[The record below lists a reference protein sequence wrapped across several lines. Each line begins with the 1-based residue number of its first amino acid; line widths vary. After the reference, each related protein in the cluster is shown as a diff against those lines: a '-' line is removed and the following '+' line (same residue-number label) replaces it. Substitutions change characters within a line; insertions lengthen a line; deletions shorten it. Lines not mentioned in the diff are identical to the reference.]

1 MTTTDPPERHG
12 QDPHPSAPSVAVG
25 TRWAR
30 RWTIFGALA
39 VAACIGVLGAALV
52 RIPYYAISP
61 GSIRATEP
69 LIDLGEG
76 EPDADAGEISFAT
89 VALDGRLSLLQALA
103 GWLDSTVEV
112 VDEDLILHGQSPQ
125 DSRAANQ
132 VLMEGSKDVAVQ
144 VALDWLGL
152 SRPVGAEVGQVLR
165 GSPADGVLELGD
177 VVVAMN
183 GTDVSNAR
191 ALVEQVRLVRPGER
205 VVLRVVAASGRNG
218 ERDERETLEAAARE
232 VEVVLGV
239 SDVDPA
245 RGLLGVSVR
254 DALFVSYDGHVAI
267 DSGEVG
273 GPSAGLAFA
282 LGVID
287 LLTGGDLTGGTKV
300 AATGTIGADGRV
312 GPIGGIE
319 QKAVAARRAGITL
332 FLVPDSQSAAEL
344 LSAREL
350 AEGVELVAV
359 GTLEQALA
367 ALAAHGG
374 DEVAMAGRAN

>member
-1 MTTTDPPERHG
+1 M
-12 QDPHPSAPSVAVG
+12 A
-25 TRWAR
+25 
-30 RWTIFGALA
+30 
-39 VAACIGVLGAALV
+39 
-52 RIPYYAISP
+52 
-61 GSIRATEP
+61 
-69 LIDLGEG
+69 
-76 EPDADAGEISFAT
+76 
-89 VALDGRLSLLQALA
+89 
-103 GWLDSTVEV
+103 
-112 VDEDLILHGQSPQ
+112 
-125 DSRAANQ
+125 
-132 VLMEGSKDVAVQ
+132 
-144 VALDWLGL
+144 
-152 SRPVGAEVGQVLR
+152 
-165 GSPADGVLELGD
+165 
-177 VVVAMN
+177 
-183 GTDVSNAR
+183 
-191 ALVEQVRLVRPGER
+191 
-205 VVLRVVAASGRNG
+205 LRVVAAAGRNG
-218 ERDERETLEAAARE
+218 ERDKRETLEAAARE

-254 DALFVSYDGHVAI
+254 DALFVSYHGDVAI

-350 AEGVELVAV
+350 AEGVELVVV

-374 DEVAMAGRAN
+374 DEVAMARRAN